1 MLGFIKKEDFG
12 VQFDGALDKKLR
24 SEKEYS
30 KISDL
35 SKAEKSTDAG
45 LR

>member
-12 VQFDGALDKKLR
+12 VQADRNIESRTSYDKDF
-24 SEKEYS
+24 S
-30 KISDL
+30 KISTY

-45 LR
+45 LK

>member
-1 MLGFIKKEDFG
+1 MLGFIKKEDIG
-12 VQFDGALDKKLR
+12 VQFDGVDKKLR
-24 SEKEYS
+24 TEKEYS